1 MRKGVTPR
9 DYFGAQINRVT
20 ERSGKSGPYMMWEFT
35 DDEGNRRVG
44 FTDGDIVLGNRTWTW
59 LHMLG
64 IALGLN
70 DEIEFDDLKDMECYV
85 FLDDKGTVRMVA
97 SMSAADKPVDAPKEG
112 APEEPKQE
120 STESEA
126 SQLFE

>member
-9 DYFGAQINRVT
+9 DYFGAQINKVT
-20 ERSGKSGPYMMWEFT
+20 ERAGKSGPYLMWEFT

-70 DEIEFDDLKDMECYV
+70 DEIEFDDLKDMECYI
-85 FLDDKGTVRMVA
+85 FLDDKGTVRMIA
-97 SMSAADKPVDAPKEG
+97 SMTDTEKPIDAPKDEKV
-112 APEEPKQE
+112 EEQKQE